1 MSLLNRANDGTYS
14 VLIVIYKL
22 LAEEGAMPREKI
34 IGLCTPP
41 PPNDGGM
48 VAATLNTWIDFGLFD
63 ELPGGNIS
71 LSKTIPRTDHALANL
86 PRLARRLVL
95 LEENNP
101 DLWSSEKAKAGD
113 FTRALCWLL
122 AQDVY
127 KVELLGWQGA
137 QELLMKQ
144 VPAGLQ
150 PGRETGLIQNDTRW
164 PGLKAWGVW
173 LGFGWL
179 GKHPKGVFII
189 DPTPAV
195 HDAMPAIFGRKR
207 SMLASEV
214 VAGLTE
220 AIPVFDE
227 GSYRK
232 KVEAKLADNAAPDA
246 WRPQPDGQ
254 ISTSLSRA
262 FLRLMKAGVLKEELK
277 DDSKDR
283 ILLTGREQRIVQQVS
298 HFSIQS

>member
-1 MSLLNRANDGTYS
+1 MSLLNRPSDGIYS

-22 LAEEGAMPREKI
+22 LLEEGAMPKERI
-34 IGLCTPP
+34 VGLCTPP
-41 PPNDGGM
+41 PPNDGTM
-48 VAATLNTWIDFGLFD
+48 VAVTLNTWLDFGLFD

-71 LSKTIPRTDHALANL
+71 LSKTIPRADHTLANL

-101 DLWSSEKAKAGD
+101 DLWGSEKAKAAD

-127 KVELLGWQGA
+127 KVELLGWQPA
-137 QELLMKQ
+137 QDLLMKQ
-144 VPAGLQ
+144 VPASLR
-150 PGRETGLIQNDTRW
+150 PGIDRGLIQNDTRW
-164 PGLKAWGVW
+164 NGLKAWGVW

-189 DPTPAV
+189 DPTSAV
-195 HDAMPAIFGRKR
+195 QEALPRIFGRKH

-214 VAGLTE
+214 VAGLAE
-220 AIPVFDE
+220 DLPVLDE

-232 KVEAKLADNAAPDA
+232 KVEAKLVEHTGPDA
-246 WRPQPDGQ
+246 WQSQPDGQ

-262 FLRLMKAGVLKEELK
+262 LLRLMKAGVLKDELK
-277 DDSKDR
+277 SDSKDR
-283 ILLTGREQRIVQQVS
+283 ISLTGREQRTVQQVS
-298 HFSIQS
+298 HFSFVS

>member
-1 MSLLNRANDGTYS
+1 MSLLNRAGDGIYS
-14 VLIVIYKL
+14 ALIVIYKL
-22 LAEEGAMPREKI
+22 LLEEGAMPRERI

-41 PPNDGGM
+41 PPNDRNM
-48 VAATLNTWIDFGLFD
+48 VPATLNTWVDFGLFD
-63 ELPGGNIS
+63 VLAGGNIS
-71 LSKTIPRTDHALANL
+71 LSRKISRADHAMENL

-101 DLWSSEKAKAGD
+101 DLWGSEKAKAGD

-127 KVELLGWQGA
+127 EVELLGWQPA

-144 VPAGLQ
+144 VPASLR
-150 PGRETGLIQNDTRW
+150 PGIDRGLIQNDTRW
-164 PGLKAWGVW
+164 NGLKAWAVW

-179 GKHPKGVFII
+179 GKHPKRVFMI

-195 HDAMPAIFGRKR
+195 QDALPAIFGRKH

-214 VAGLTE
+214 VTGLAK
-220 AIPVFDE
+220 AIPVLDE

-232 KVEAKLADNAAPDA
+232 KVEAKLADHSGPDA
-246 WRPQPDGQ
+246 WRPPPNGQ

-262 FLRLMKAGVLKEELK
+262 LLRLMKAGALKDELK
-277 DDSKDR
+277 SDSKDR
-283 ILLTGREQRIVQQVS
+283 ILLTGRGQRAVQQVS
-298 HFSIQS
+298 HFSIQQ